1 MLSVKR
7 LILLITMLINSIYG
21 LEVQNDEST
30 KISVTPE
37 EMVLLLDQEI
47 IVREIESGQSTGK
60 TVEALGLIDAPVKE
74 VYQLLIDF
82 QAYPEYMPN
91 ISNILIRE
99 QNNNRAVLDYTL
111 ELPLGKIKMYRLEMS
126 YKLGLTQAEI
136 SWQMI
141 DWPGLPKHQTIQNTV
156 GYWRLTPSPY
166 KHDQTL
172 ALYHVFTDP
181 GAVPLGLGWIVD
193 ILTSNSVPTIMLR
206 TRDRLYDIRKHD

>member
-1 MLSVKR
+1 MLSIKSQ
-7 LILLITMLINSIYG
+7 IILITILINSIYG

-37 EMVLLLDQEI
+37 EIVLLLDHEI
-47 IVREIESGQSTGK
+47 IMREIEAGKSTGK
-60 TVEALGLIDAPVKE
+60 TVEALGLIGAPVEE

-99 QNNNRAVLDYTL
+99 QNKSRAVLDYTL
-111 ELPLGKIKMYRLEMS
+111 VLPLGKIKKYRLEMS
-126 YKLGLTQAEI
+126 YALELNRAEI
-136 SWQMI
+136 SWKMI
-141 DWPGLPKHQTIQNTV
+141 DWPGLKEHQTIQNTV
-156 GYWRLTPSPY
+156 GYWRLVPSPY

-181 GAVPLGLGWIVD
+181 GPVPLGLGWIVD
-193 ILTSNSVPTIMLR
+193 ILTSNSVPSIMLR
-206 TRDRLYDIRKHD
+206 TRDRLYDMRKTD